1 MGLLRR
7 AEQAQQAL
15 AGLNQG
21 FRYSGGVGRWAGHTL
36 LDYLSLRFKH
46 TDVEG
51 WRAHLEQGRVTV
63 DDALVPGHTVLREG
77 QIVTYARAPW
87 EEPKVPTDIEVLFD
101 RGGVVV
107 VNKPAGLPTQAGG
120 GFLENTLVHLLEGA
134 APVHRLGRW
143 TSGLVVCAR
152 DTATGAD
159 LTRQFTSR
167 SVYKRYRTLAL
178 GRATQPAFTV
188 RQPIGPVPYAP
199 LGTLHAASPQG
210 RPACTRVTVL
220 EQREGDF
227 LADVVIESGR
237 PHQIRIHMAFAGHPL
252 VGDPLYRVG
261 GLPDPL
267 GTALPG
273 DAGYC
278 LHAARVRFVHPDGG
292 EVVVDSP
299 IPEGLRACRT
309 PESESRS
316 GTRRRRP

>member
-1 MGLLRR
+1 M
-7 AEQAQQAL
+7 
-15 AGLNQG
+15 NDG
-21 FRYSGGVGRWAGHTL
+21 FRYAGGVGRWAGHTL
-36 LDYLSLRFKH
+36 LDYLSRRFKH

-51 WRAHLEQGRVTV
+51 WTRHLNEGRVTV
-63 DDALVPGHTVLREG
+63 DDALVPGDTVLREG
-77 QIVTYARAPW
+77 QVVTYARAPW
-87 EEPKVPTDIEVLFD
+87 EEPEVPKDIEVLFD

-120 GFLENTLVHLLEGA
+120 GFLQNTLVHLLDGA

-167 SVYKRYRTLAL
+167 TVYKRYRTLAV
-178 GRATQPAFTV
+178 GTPVTPNFTV
-188 RQPIGPVPYAP
+188 RQPIGPVPYPP
-199 LGTLHAASPQG
+199 LGTLHAASSQG
-210 RPACTRVTVL
+210 RPACTRVTVV
-220 EQREGDF
+220 QQSEGDF

-252 VGDPLYRVG
+252 VGDPLYRAG

-273 DAGYC
+273 DAGYR
-278 LHAARVRFVHPDGG
+278 LHAARVRFLHPDGD
-292 EVVVDSP
+292 EVVVDAP
-299 IPEGLRACRT
+299 IPNGLRAYTT
-309 PESESRS
+309 PESVRRS
-316 GTRRRRP
+316 